1 MNNGQPIRLG
11 ELLVERG
18 VLTEQQVF
26 EIIETQ
32 KREGKPF
39 GVLAEM
45 MFEVT
50 IESIEEAWTEQYLRR
65 TGTLDLRQERFE
77 ARALNLMTRRQAWQ
91 FQMLPVSFDH
101 QGELLIVAAKSRL
114 ARAVTFVHRRLNVQ
128 PYFRIASDRQI
139 EKQLNRYYSLPCMQG
154 RTLHE
159 VRGLMRAA

>member
-1 MNNGQPIRLG
+1 MSSGRPIRLG

-18 VLTEQQVF
+18 ILSEQQVF
-26 EIIETQ
+26 EILETQ

-50 IESIEEAWTEQYLRR
+50 IDSIEEAWTEQYFRQ

-77 ARALNLMTRRQAWQ
+77 ARALNTVTRRQAWQ
-91 FQMLPVSFDH
+91 FQMLPVSFNNDD
-101 QGELLIVAAKSRL
+101 ELLLVAAKSRL
-114 ARAVTFVHRRLNVQ
+114 PRAVTFVHHRLSVQ
-128 PYFRIASDRQI
+128 PYFRIASDWQI
-139 EKQLNRYYSLPCMQG
+139 EKYLHRYYPLPCMEG